1 LLGWFTHKEQRKVVR
16 SITGEGF
23 YLPASALPHE
33 PKQPARRIFRAL
45 QPIRI
50 GAIKPA

>member
-1 LLGWFTHKEQRKVVR
+1 LVGWFTPKEQRKVVR
-16 SITGEGF
+16 IITGEAF

-33 PKQPARRIFRAL
+33 LKQPARRIFRTL